1 MGNPRESEWFH
12 TPAERRHKKHLQ
24 VTLAP
29 AERALLEKLAG
40 RHGVSISVIVGAAA
54 AVFTKLKFA
63 EQEIAVKKACAS
75 HPEKAKKS
83 RARTF

>member
-29 AERALLEKLAG
+29 AERALLEKLATK
-40 RHGVSISVIVGAAA
+40 HGVSISVIVGAAA
-54 AVFTKLKFA
+54 AVFAKLKVA
-63 EQEIAVKKACAS
+63 DRVAAVEKARAS
-75 HPEKAKKS
+75 HPERARKS
-83 RARTF
+83 RARSF